1 MNAEPTPGPWRGGP
15 SESLRMTYRVSLT
28 NPDTLLYCG
37 ASWEHVRR
45 EIRDYRVLVAAGL
58 LQDRE
63 LTVCPDPITVLSLT
77 ETLDKVRGEL

>member
-1 MNAEPTPGPWRGGP
+1 MTHGPH
-15 SESLRMTYRVSLT
+15 YRVTLT

-58 LQDRE
+58 MADRE
-63 LTVCPDPITVLSLT
+63 LIVTP
-77 ETLDKVRGEL
+77 KGEDHD

>member
-1 MNAEPTPGPWRGGP
+1 MRAHLGQHGPH
-15 SESLRMTYRVSLT
+15 YRVTLT

-58 LQDRE
+58 MADRE
-63 LTVCPDPITVLSLT
+63 LIVTP
-77 ETLDKVRGEL
+77 KGEDHD